1 MKTIWIKDDPLQN
14 IISGKKIIE
23 GRLNKGIFR
32 SINEGEKVAFCSQK
46 KYCEVK
52 IININKFN
60 NFYDM
65 LTFYNF
71 YDVLP
76 FANSVMDGVSKYSTY
91 YKTKDI
97 EKYGVLGIQLE
108 VI

>member
-1 MKTIWIKDDPLQN
+1 
-14 IISGKKIIE
+14 
-23 GRLNKGIFR
+23 
-32 SINEGEKVAFCSQK
+32 
-46 KYCEVK
+46 
-52 IININKFN
+52 
-60 NFYDM
+60 M